1 MKRRCPA
8 RWRRLSRLPAHTQY
22 GQPITA
28 TQTLTWELDA
38 SPALALVHTLT
49 SATARIGD
57 TVTYAYVVTNTGRVT
72 LHDLA
77 LSSPRLG
84 ALPLPPTSLAPGAHG
99 AGAHQ
104 FVVTEADLP
113 GPATLGVAV
122 TGANAVAGVR
132 ATTVSTLT
140 LAVQPQPGL
149 ALTVLPPAA
158 PARSGETVTMRVQ
171 ITNTGDVTLHNLAV
185 GAGQFGAAVLAATQI
200 APGAATGGEL
210 RILISE
216 AAQPGPAP
224 LTVTASAAP
233 RAGGAPVTAT
243 TSAQVALLRP
253 PAFTVT
259 VSAPAQAR
267 VGEEIAVTVSI
278 RNSGDATL
286 TGFTLQP
293 PGPADAAA
301 KELAPGQ
308 TMATTVYHRVEERS
322 LPGPLALPV
331 SVVAQTRFGA
341 VQHVQA
347 EGAATITLT
356 AQPALEVVAASTPNT
371 ATIGADVIITYRVR
385 NRGDVTLTGVTLRD
399 VRAGAIA
406 LPARVLAPGDVIT
419 GAARYQVAVTD
430 VPGPLRSEASA
441 TGETRY
447 GVAVT
452 AAAPITV
459 DVLTNP
465 GLTITATRTGVAGI
479 GETVAIRYT
488 IANHGDLPVSALEV
502 IDGVGEVLP
511 LAHTTLEPGAAV
523 EVAAARLITTAD
535 LPGPLLHT
543 IAVRGQARD
552 GQIVQVRG
560 AATVQLAPPAASV
573 IHLQP
578 GARQTT
584 QVGDASLIVATS
596 PDFALAG
603 VTAAQLDL
611 TLAPAPPMADRRPEG
626 MVASGLSLAV
636 AVYADGEPSTDVH
649 FTGSLHL
656 IAPAPVTQTWAAY
669 RWDDQAGVWSRTD
682 VAVIDRDDAT
692 VTIGVQ
698 RAGII
703 ALFAPE
709 AAAPALA
716 THLYLPVIQRES
728 AR

>member
-1 MKRRCPA
+1 
-8 RWRRLSRLPAHTQY
+8 
-22 GQPITA
+22 
-28 TQTLTWELDA
+28 
-38 SPALALVHTLT
+38 
-49 SATARIGD
+49 
-57 TVTYAYVVTNTGRVT
+57 
-72 LHDLA
+72 
-77 LSSPRLG
+77 
-84 ALPLPPTSLAPGAHG
+84 
-99 AGAHQ
+99 
-104 FVVTEADLP
+104 
-113 GPATLGVAV
+113 
-122 TGANAVAGVR
+122 
-132 ATTVSTLT
+132 
-140 LAVQPQPGL
+140 
-149 ALTVLPPAA
+149 
-158 PARSGETVTMRVQ
+158 MRVQ

-253 PAFTVT
+253 PALTVT

-267 VGEEIAVTVSI
+267 VGEEIAATVSI

-331 SVVAQTRFGA
+331 SVVAQTRFGV

-347 EGAATITLT
+347 EGAATIALT

-385 NRGDVTLTGVTLRD
+385 NSGDVTLTGVTLRD

-543 IAVRGQARD
+543 IAVRGQGARWAD
-552 GQIVQVRG
+552 RAGTRRRNGAIG
-560 AATVQLAPPAASV
+560 AAGRQRDPPAARCAPDNPSRRCV
-573 IHLQP
+573 LDRGYVSRLCP
-578 GARQTT
+578 GR
-584 QVGDASLIVATS
+584 G
-596 PDFALAG
+596 
-603 VTAAQLDL
+603 
-611 TLAPAPPMADRRPEG
+611 
-626 MVASGLSLAV
+626 
-636 AVYADGEPSTDVH
+636 
-649 FTGSLHL
+649 
-656 IAPAPVTQTWAAY
+656 
-669 RWDDQAGVWSRTD
+669 
-682 VAVIDRDDAT
+682 
-692 VTIGVQ
+692 
-698 RAGII
+698 
-703 ALFAPE
+703 
-709 AAAPALA
+709 
-716 THLYLPVIQRES
+716 
-728 AR
+728 